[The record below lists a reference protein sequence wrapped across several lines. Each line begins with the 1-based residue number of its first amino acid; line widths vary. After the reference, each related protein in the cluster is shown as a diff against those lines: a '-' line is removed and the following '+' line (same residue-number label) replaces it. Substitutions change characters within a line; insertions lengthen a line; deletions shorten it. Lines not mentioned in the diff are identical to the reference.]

1 MGECYYHGSEIYP
14 GHECSECEREK
25 LAKIYKKMC
34 KVKHKPQNKTISKLK
49 GDEK

>member
-34 KVKHKPQNKTISKLK
+34 EVRNETLSRKNIRHSAQ
-49 GDEK
+49 